1 VTIRPIEPSDAAT
14 WERLRRELWPEDPE
28 SHAVEVAS
36 FFAGTLPEP
45 QAVLVAQE
53 GPNLI
58 AFAELSIREDIRG
71 LAGTRVGYVEGL
83 YVTPAFRS
91 RGIARTLLLASKSWA
106 RENHCEA
113 FASDRAERLIV
124 DPKFCLGRTI
134 PPRRVRLHS

>member
-28 SHAVEVAS
+28 SHAEEIAS

-53 GPNLI
+53 GPTLI
-58 AFAELSIREDIRG
+58 AFAELSIRVDIPG
-71 LAGTRVGYVEGL
+71 LAGKRVGYVEGL
-83 YVTPAFRS
+83 YVTPAFRG

-113 FASDRAERLIV
+113 FASDRAERIIV
-124 DPKFCLGRTI
+124 DPKL
-134 PPRRVRLHS
+134 